1 MILTRQ
7 SARVV
12 ANFGAS
18 LAVTPLDA
26 QGNAVQAATEEPA
39 PVEHAVPLKKLPL
52 LVAGD
57 LVELERDA
65 QLGSC
70 RIVKLVKRQSL
81 LERNDGRRGMKALA
95 ANLTHLAIV
104 SAEPPGIDTLLI
116 DQFCLAAHRAGIDAI
131 IVINKADLLNDEDC
145 ASAENILSVYKRM
158 GYASVL
164 VNTKA
169 SGGIDA
175 LQNELTDRA
184 VTFVG
189 ASGVGKSSIIGALLP
204 DLEVRTGAISA
215 ATGQGSHTTTVTCW
229 YEFNGDSGTGAI
241 IDSPGVRQYSVA
253 HLEPADVRAGYRD
266 IRDAAQQCRFA
277 NCAHRVEPGCHVQA
291 SVASGDIAQWRYD
304 NYCKLLDGE
313 SL

>member
-18 LAVTPLDA
+18 LAITPLDS
-26 QGNAVQAATEEPA
+26 QESKPNTAAA
-39 PVEHAVPLKKLPL
+39 VEHAVPLKKLPL

-57 LVELERDA
+57 LVEIERDA

-70 RIVKLVKRQSL
+70 RIVKLTKRRSA
-81 LERNDGRRGMKALA
+81 LERNDGRRGMKAMA

-104 SAEPPGIDTLLI
+104 SAAPPGIDTLLI

-131 IVINKADLLNDEDC
+131 IVINKADLLNQSDREN
-145 ASAENILSVYKRM
+145 AETILSVYATM

-164 VNTKA
+164 VNTRQ
-169 SGGIDA
+169 SGGIDE
-175 LQNELTDRA
+175 LQLELAGRA

-204 DLEVRTGAISA
+204 DLDVRTGEISA

-229 YEFNGDSGTGAI
+229 YEFTNESGTGAL

-253 HLEPADVRAGYRD
+253 HLEPVDVRAGYRD

-277 NCAHRVEPGCHVQA
+277 NCAHRVEPGCHVQDC
-291 SVASGDIAQWRYD
+291 VATGSIARWRYD

>member
-1 MILTRQ
+1 VNLNHQ
-7 SARVV
+7 SPRVI

-26 QGNAVQAATEEPA
+26 DSSHPDAALN
-39 PVEHAVPLKKLPL
+39 VEHAVPLKKLPL

-57 LVELERDA
+57 LVQLERDT
-65 QLGSC
+65 QLGSL
-70 RIVKLVKRQSL
+70 RITELTERESVLA
-81 LERNDGRRGMKALA
+81 RNDGRRGMKAMA

-104 SAEPPGIDTLLI
+104 SASPPGIDTLLI

-131 IVINKADLLNDEDC
+131 IVINKADLLTDDERAD
-145 ASAENILSVYKRM
+145 AERILAVYQAM
-158 GYASVL
+158 DYVALL
-164 VNTKA
+164 VNAKQEA
-169 SGGIDA
+169 GIDS
-175 LQNELTDRA
+175 LRVELANRA

-204 DLEVRTGAISA
+204 DLDVRTGAISA

-229 YEFNGDSGTGAI
+229 YEFEQDAGVGAL

-253 HLEPADVRAGYRD
+253 HLEPADVRLGYRD

-277 NCAHRVEPGCHVQA
+277 NCAHRAEPDCHVA
-291 SVASGDIAQWRYD
+291 D
-304 NYCKLLDGE
+304 
-313 SL
+313 

>member
-18 LAVTPLDA
+18 LAITPLDA
-26 QGNAVQAATEEPA
+26 PESAPNTPA
-39 PVEHAVPLKKLPL
+39 SVEHAVPLKKLPL

-57 LVELERDA
+57 LVEVERDA

-70 RIVKLVKRQSL
+70 RIVKLIKRQSA
-81 LERNDGRRGMKALA
+81 LERNDGRRGMKAMA

-104 SAEPPGIDTLLI
+104 SAAPPGIDTLLI

-131 IVINKADLLNDEDC
+131 IIINKADLLDEQER
-145 ASAENILSVYKRM
+145 AEAESLLSVYARM

-169 SGGIDA
+169 PGGIDK
-175 LQNELTDRA
+175 LHQELADRA

-189 ASGVGKSSIIGALLP
+189 ASGVGKSSIIGSILP
-204 DLEVRTGAISA
+204 DLDVRTGAISA

-229 YEFNGDSGTGAI
+229 YEFANEKGAGAL

-253 HLEPADVRAGYRD
+253 HLQPVDVRLGYRD
-266 IRDAAQQCRFA
+266 IRDAAQECRFA
-277 NCAHRVEPGCHVQA
+277 NCAHRVEPGCYVQA
-291 SVASGDIAQWRYD
+291 SVANGDIAQWRYD